1 MIDRLRPL
9 VGIDF
14 ARFETKAVLK
24 VVAQAGRA
32 LGELK
37 GLAASIP
44 NPSILVN
51 ALALQEAKDSSAI
64 ENIVTTHDELFKA
77 HAAVETASASA
88 KEVDRYAYALHL
100 GFDHLAKRKVLA
112 TSTVLEIQAELEPTK
127 SGFRKVPGTVLRD
140 SAGHVVYTP
149 PDPSVVPELMSDL
162 EKFIHNSGDSE
173 VDPLVRMAVAHH
185 QFESIH
191 PFYDGNG
198 RTGRIL
204 NVLMLVL
211 DNLLSTPVLYL
222 SRAIVRSKS
231 DYYRLLQGIRN
242 NKDAPEA
249 WEAWILYMVDAV
261 RTTAEQGIG
270 TVSAIA
276 DTLKTVKHRVRD
288 ALPKIYSQ
296 DLINNIFTN
305 PYTKIEFVERDLDV
319 SRLTATKYLNALV
332 EHGFLTRMKAGRNS
346 YYVND
351 ALLMVLLDVDHHAG

>member
-1 MIDRLRPL
+1 MTDRLRPL
-9 VGIDF
+9 ADVDF
-14 ARFETKAVLK
+14 ARFETTAVLK
-24 VVAQAGRA
+24 KVARASRA

-77 HAAVETASASA
+77 HASVETASPSA

-100 GFDHLAKRKVLA
+100 GFAQLTHRKVLA
-112 TSTVLEIQAELEPTK
+112 TSTIVEIQAELEPGRP
-127 SGFRKVPGTVLRD
+127 GFRKVPGTDLRD
-140 SAGHVVYTP
+140 GAGRVVYTP
-149 PDPSVVPELMSDL
+149 PNPSAIPELMSDL
-162 EKFIHNSGDSE
+162 EKFIHNSTHSN

-198 RTGRIL
+198 RTGRII

-211 DNLLSTPVLYL
+211 DELLSTPILYL
-222 SRAIVRSKS
+222 SRAILRSKN

-242 NKDAPEA
+242 NEDAPEA
-249 WEAWILYMVDAV
+249 WEAWILYMVEAV
-261 RTTAEQGIG
+261 CTTAEQGIL

-276 DTLKTVKHRVRD
+276 DAQKTIKHRVREE
-288 ALPKIYSQ
+288 LPRIYSQ
-296 DLINNIFTN
+296 DLINNMFTN
-305 PYTKIEFVERDLDV
+305 PYTKIDLLERDLGV
-319 SRLTATKYLNALV
+319 SRLTATKYLNALAAR
-332 EHGFLTRMKAGRNS
+332 GFLTRMKAGRTN

-351 ALLMVLLDVDHHAG
+351 ALLKVLLSVE